1 MKPLS
6 TQEQRET
13 IQALLTFVKSI
24 APKLQDV
31 AKNREF
37 ELVITND
44 KDGISLSCSMGWD
57 PTLDD
62 AEVHETPC
70 NKGLSEKATAKLRKK
85 ARKLMKLSNALFKE
99 NDAILEEIA
108 AQLGISVAELEKR
121 VSENAKK

>member
-44 KDGISLSCSMGWD
+44 KDGISLSCSMGWY
-57 PTLDD
+57 PTLDNED
-62 AEVHETPC
+62 VHEPIAEDTD
-70 NKGLSEKATAKLRKK
+70 LLATAKREENMIRDALIRNKGNKKK
-85 ARKLMKLSNALFKE
+85 AA
-99 NDAILEEIA
+99 EE
-108 AQLGISVAELEKR
+108 LGISLR
-121 VSENAKK
+121 TLKKKLYIINQ